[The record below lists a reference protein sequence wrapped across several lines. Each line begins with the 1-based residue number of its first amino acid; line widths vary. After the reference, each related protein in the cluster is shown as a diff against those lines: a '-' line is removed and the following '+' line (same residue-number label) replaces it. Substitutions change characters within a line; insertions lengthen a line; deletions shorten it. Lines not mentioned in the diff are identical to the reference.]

1 MDQIKSRKRSR
12 FHDPDVSKKNDE
24 DFTQVVKT
32 ETTEKTT
39 TTLPT
44 LSGWEEVNNPITL
57 EEGEEHTTI
66 EEGEEK
72 GIIVSSL
79 HNSSTIYTKS
89 SLTTA
94 VVSSSSSTTTSTAFE
109 ATKQKLLQ
117 WKLKKGLGTTLAAA
131 AAATTTTT
139 ASTLSSEVTS
149 SSSLKKVN
157 MSLSSTK
164 FGSNRGGFLDV
175 GVRTALINEDEDDT
189 VDDKRQTNHDSERLR
204 QRVLLS
210 FSDTISS
217 APVVDLM
224 KESPQLLYND
234 KDDPLESF
242 MNILSDKA
250 PPAVLEA
257 LRLRDTV
264 ITLDDVERGN
274 EQDYEKKDM
283 KTDEHN
289 ELSQSMQIDESEDE
303 KKYHELF
310 QKALLEKQ
318 TDTNGRSFESTN
330 FTTSSS
336 SSEYIKKSENGTSS
350 STHFDKINNNDT
362 NNDTNNDDDDDDIA
376 LFERSETGDTGVL
389 DMFRAKMA
397 KKEIKPV
404 DHSSIDY
411 LPFRKSFYIEPRSI
425 SNLSQSELDEL
436 REDLEIK
443 VRGNKVPRL
452 ISTWEE
458 SGLPDR
464 LLALLEAKEFKA
476 PFSIQRQALPALM
489 SGHDLI
495 GVART
500 GSGKTL
506 AYLLPL
512 FRQVLDQPPLKDG
525 EGPIALILA
534 PSRELVVQISQ
545 EAKKLAKGL
554 GLRVVAVYGG
564 ASVSDQ
570 IGMLKRG
577 AEVIV
582 CTPGR
587 MIDILTLNSG
597 RLLTFKRVT
606 YVVLD
611 EADRLYDMGFEPQ
624 ITRLLSLVRPDR
636 QICMFSATF
645 PSHVE
650 TLARKVLRHSPV
662 EVIVGGRS
670 KASPLIDQYAE
681 LFSSEAEKFN
691 RLLQLLGEW
700 YELGNIIIFC
710 DTKENVDWLFTDLFR
725 AGYTVLTLHGGKD
738 QSEREASIADF
749 KAGVKSVLVA
759 TSVAGRGLDVRN
771 LVLVINYS
779 CPNHLEDYVHRV
791 GRTGRAG
798 NKGTAYTFLTP
809 DDASYSIDIVRALK
823 DAKQENHI
831 PKEIAD
837 LAQHHR
843 EQVTAGIAKKRHSGF
858 SGASG
863 YKFDGSELSEAAK
876 AKHAQRIQLEIESG
890 ASIEDVLGL
899 GSNGLQD
906 DGVLV
911 DKSSTNKSSIST
923 NSTSGATKEI
933 ATNGGLTGEIV
944 NETHTTPAP
953 STVSESTNLSLATST
968 VTAANVASALA
979 IASTL
984 SGLARTAAQSS
995 TIVKTVKDELD
1006 INDYPQQAR
1015 RKLMVDTIKRIEE
1028 WTGTAITGRGIYVLP
1043 GRQPPPGESRLHLLF
1058 EAPTEA
1064 SVRKAKAECLRIL
1077 EEETKR
1083 VGAHASLGGG
1093 AYGKFTV

>member
-12 FHDPDVSKKNDE
+12 FHDPEVSE
-24 DFTQVVKT
+24 DFIPIVKT
-32 ETTEKTT
+32 ETTETTTT

-57 EEGEEHTTI
+57 EEGEENTTI
-66 EEGEEK
+66 EEGEDK
-72 GIIVSSL
+72 GIVSSL
-79 HNSSTIYTKS
+79 QNSSIKS

-94 VVSSSSSTTTSTAFE
+94 VVLSSSSTTTTTI
-109 ATKQKLLQ
+109 ATEVMKQKLLQ
-117 WKLKKGLGTTLAAA
+117 WKLKKGLGTTLVAPI
-131 AAATTTTT
+131 TSTT
-139 ASTLSSEVTS
+139 AASTSSELTS
-149 SSSLKKVN
+149 SSSLQKVN
-157 MSLSSTK
+157 LSLQSTK
-164 FGSNRGGFLDV
+164 FGSNRGGFSDI
-175 GVRTALINEDEDDT
+175 GVRTALINDNENDTDEDT
-189 VDDKRQTNHDSERLR
+189 RQTNYDSERLR

-210 FSDTISS
+210 FSDTIAP
-217 APVVDLM
+217 APVVDSM
-224 KESPQLLYND
+224 KESTLPLSDDQE
-234 KDDPLESF
+234 DPLESF

-257 LRLRDTV
+257 LRQRDTV
-264 ITLDDVERGN
+264 ITLDDFERGN
-274 EQDYEKKDM
+274 DEHDYEKKDM
-283 KTDEHN
+283 KNEEHN

-303 KKYHELF
+303 KRYHELF
-310 QKALLEKQ
+310 QQALFEKQ
-318 TDTNGRSFESTN
+318 AETNGRSFESTN
-330 FTTSSS
+330 LTTSSS
-336 SSEYIKKSENGTSS
+336 SSEYINNSEKGTSS
-350 STHFDKINNNDT
+350 STQFDKIDNNDK
-362 NNDTNNDDDDDDIA
+362 NDDDNDDDDIA
-376 LFERSETGDTGVL
+376 LFEKSETGDTGVL

-436 REDLEIK
+436 RDDLEIK

-798 NKGTAYTFLTP
+798 NKGTAYTFLTS

-831 PKEIAD
+831 PKEIAN

-843 EQVTAGIAKKRHSGF
+843 EQVTAGMAKKRHSGF

-876 AKHAQRIQLEIESG
+876 AKYAQRIQIEIESG
-890 ASIEDVLGL
+890 ASIEDALGL
-899 GSNGLQD
+899 GPNGLQD
-906 DGVLV
+906 DGLLV
-911 DKSSTNKSSIST
+911 DKSTTNKSFIST
-923 NSTSGATKEI
+923 DSISGATKDI
-933 ATNGGLTGEIV
+933 STSGGLIGETG
-944 NETHTTPAP
+944 NETRITLAP
-953 STVSESTNLSLATST
+953 STLSESANLSIATTT

-1043 GRQPPPGESRLHLLF
+1043 GRQPPLGESRLHLLF

-1064 SVRKAKAECLRIL
+1064 AVRKAKAECLRIL